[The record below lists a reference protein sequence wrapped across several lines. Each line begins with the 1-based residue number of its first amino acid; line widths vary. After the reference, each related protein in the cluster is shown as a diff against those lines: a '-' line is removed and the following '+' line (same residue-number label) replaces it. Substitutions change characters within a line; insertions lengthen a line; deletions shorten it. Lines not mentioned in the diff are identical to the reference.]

1 MFTKIPHS
9 NRKIPLASLAASK
22 HESPTEPCVQSRDSH
37 SASLLIQFL
46 LLDDVPRVL
55 MSSSQPEIAMT
66 MKTSMLKVKIALRF
80 RFFSRFFIHSEMI
93 FKDVK
98 VFCFCFSSLFLCCR
112 LSSHAQATSKTAKNL
127 LNNKKWKAAESLR
140 RIVTSGDE
148 RQRRQPNISVND
160 VECRGRI
167 MEISPHL
174 RRASRSDAVRGE
186 REKMW
191 AKGWPKE
198 HRTHKMEQRGTLDSI
213 MRK

>member
-9 NRKIPLASLAASK
+9 NRKIPPASLVASK

-55 MSSSQPEIAMT
+55 MSSSQPKIAMT
-66 MKTSMLKVKIALRF
+66 TRTSMLKVKIALRF

-127 LNNKKWKAAESLR
+127 LDLR

-186 REKMW
+186 REKM
-191 AKGWPKE
+191 
-198 HRTHKMEQRGTLDSI
+198 
-213 MRK
+213 